1 MKLAGIVLLV
11 VMSVCGVVQ
20 AKEKDRK
27 PNQTGNFGKEIDPKS
42 AAMFQC
48 LRETGD
54 YLENMP
60 VLKDYRA
67 ILMRKKFGP
76 DKAEAKKAEKAW
88 RQMDDA
94 ITALRL
100 DPCEI
105 TNDEKFPQ

>member
-54 YLENMP
+54 YLENTP
-60 VLKDYRA
+60 VLKDYRR
-67 ILMRKKFGP
+67 ILMKKKFGA
-76 DKAEAKKAEKAW
+76 DKVEAQKAEEAWKK
-88 RQMDDA
+88 MDDA
-94 ITALRL
+94 MTTLGL

-105 TNDEKFPQ
+105 VINEKFPR